1 MPPCSSFII
10 PRPLV
15 NEGRRH
21 EKKSTSHRCTVIRE
35 AFHCV
40 RRSNT
45 CSPMTD
51 LSDEMTHFLLED
63 WLRVLYLAAHKRPPF
78 YIVIQYCRQSG
89 MDIMEKLL
97 PDFLKGRS
105 FQRLSPCCQPPIHAQ
120 ARHRLADSALSDPL
134 QGRHG
139 RLRHHKDFCFS
150 SKTTMSF
157 DSHSFTIFV
166 YWFLISFQLRSPP
179 FKIQIVLKRPFFAK
193 HDCYFG
199 FINYSCSSHRT
210 RRGHKIDL

>member
-105 FQRLSPCCQPPIHAQ
+105 FQRLSPCCNPPIHAH

-134 QGRHG
+134 KGATDDCVITKTSAFPPKRQCHSIPIHS
-139 RLRHHKDFCFS
+139 LFS
-150 SKTTMSF
+150 SIGSS
-157 DSHSFTIFV
+157 SHSNFV
-166 YWFLISFQLRSPP
+166 LHHLKFKLFSRGP
-179 FKIQIVLKRPFFAK
+179 FCEA
-193 HDCYFG
+193 
-199 FINYSCSSHRT
+199 
-210 RRGHKIDL
+210 